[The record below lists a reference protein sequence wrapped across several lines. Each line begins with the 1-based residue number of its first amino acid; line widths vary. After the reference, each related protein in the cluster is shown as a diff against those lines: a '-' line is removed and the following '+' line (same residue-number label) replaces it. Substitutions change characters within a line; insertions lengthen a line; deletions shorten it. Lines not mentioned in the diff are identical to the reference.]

1 MTFDRLNRLTLF
13 IQCLLVCFILAA
25 CTSGS
30 ARPGDRY
37 FDSERYVDAA
47 EAYEE
52 YLNEGIET
60 REEEALTLFRL
71 GLIYARN
78 ESSLYDPTRSVEMLS
93 RYLEVDPSAPFELQ
107 ARLILGLEQEVV
119 QLRAD
124 VAKRKE
130 RIETLFSEL
139 SELQEQI
146 ERAKGQVGVR
156 EQKVETLSVQID
168 DLRQKIESLMREV
181 EEKEVELERLKAID
195 FDSKQ

>member
-1 MTFDRLNRLTLF
+1 MMAGDRLTLF
-13 IQCLLVCFILAA
+13 IQTLLVCFTLAA

-30 ARPGDRY
+30 ARLGDRY
-37 FDSERYVDAA
+37 FESGLYVDAA

-71 GLIYARN
+71 GLIYARD
-78 ESSLYDPTRSVEMLS
+78 ESPLYDPARSVEMLS
-93 RYLEVDPSAPFELQ
+93 RCLEVEPNAPFELQ
-107 ARLILGLEQEVV
+107 ARLILGLEQDVV
-119 QLRAD
+119 QLRGD

-130 RIETLFSEL
+130 RIEVLFTEL

-146 ERAKGQVGVR
+146 ERAEGQVGAR
-156 EQKVETLSVQID
+156 EQKVETLSAQID
-168 DLRQKIESLMREV
+168 NLRQKIESLLREV
-181 EEKEVELERLKAID
+181 EEKEVELERLKEID